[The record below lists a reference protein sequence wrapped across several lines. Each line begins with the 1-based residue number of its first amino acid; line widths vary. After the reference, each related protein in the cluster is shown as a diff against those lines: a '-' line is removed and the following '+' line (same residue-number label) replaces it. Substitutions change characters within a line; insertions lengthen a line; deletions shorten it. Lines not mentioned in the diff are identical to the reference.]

1 MTRPFPQVAI
11 FSGVPV
17 SPPLLVR
24 QQHTPIVAPAPTVP
38 VAHVGQAI
46 IGTVGL
52 WVNGVLGYMYQLLR
66 NGVVFKSGNW
76 TDGHLYTVLASDV
89 GSVLSLV
96 VIAQNHNGSGPV
108 ASSAPLLV
116 VY

>member
-1 MTRPFPQVAI
+1 MSKSSYAQFPFGGSPPTPQV
-11 FSGVPV
+11 F
-17 SPPLLVR
+17 
-24 QQHTPIVAPAPTVP
+24 
-38 VAHVGQAI
+38 AHVGQTI
-46 IGTVGL
+46 VGTVGL

-66 NGVVFKSGNW
+66 NGVVFQSGNW
-76 TDGHLYTVLASDV
+76 TDGQLYVVLASDV

-96 VIAQNHNGSGPV
+96 VIAQNHDGAGPA

>member
-11 FSGVPV
+11 FSGVPAAQ
-17 SPPLLVR
+17 SLLVP
-24 QQHTPIVAPAPTVP
+24 QQHTPIVAPAPTIP
-38 VAHVGQAI
+38 VAHVGQI
-46 IGTVGL
+46 IVGTVGL

-66 NGVVFKSGNW
+66 NGVVFQSGNW
-76 TDGHLYTVLASDV
+76 TDGQLYTVLSTDV

-96 VIAQNHNGSGPV
+96 VIAQNHDGAGP
-108 ASSAPLLV
+108 AARSAPLLV

>member
-1 MTRPFPQVAI
+1 MSRSSYAQFPFGGSQPTPQVFAPQRYAPI
-11 FSGVPV
+11 V
-17 SPPLLVR
+17 SPAI
-24 QQHTPIVAPAPTVP
+24 TIP
-38 VAHVGQAI
+38 VAHVGQTI
-46 IGTVGL
+46 VGTVGL

-66 NGVVFKSGNW
+66 NGVVFQSGNW
-76 TDGHLYTVLASDV
+76 TDGQLYTVLASDV

-96 VIAQNHNGSGPV
+96 VIAQNHDGAGPA